1 MARLMLTRRAKAD
14 NWTLVQPRFDT
25 PGGLLIDFLQGKNV
39 KPVVSLV
46 DDDHAILVA
55 LQRLLT
61 LEGFAVY
68 TYDSAEAFL
77 DEYDET
83 VPGCVIIDIKL
94 PHLNGLQLQRKLT
107 ESGKLA
113 TVVFLTGTG
122 DIPACVD
129 AMKEGAVDFLTKPVD
144 AEELLRAVRLA
155 IEQDVIKREKQ
166 EQIQSLMDRLMT
178 LSSREREVFEHVVK
192 GEMNKEIAAQLRVVE
207 KTIKVHRGRVI
218 RKMGAQSLPDL
229 VRMSELL
236 GIGRGTG

>member
-25 PGGLLIDFLQGKNV
+25 PGGLLIDLLQGKNV
-39 KPVVSLV
+39 KPAVFLV

-61 LEGFAVY
+61 LEGFAVF

-83 VPGCVIIDIKL
+83 APGCVIVDIKL

-155 IEQDVIKREKQ
+155 IEQDQIKREKQ
-166 EQIQSLMDRLMT
+166 EHIQSLMDRLTT

-236 GIGRGTG
+236 GFGRRTG